1 MINDK
6 SHLRKVVN
14 TIYIGIRDTH
24 PRYIKLLYFY
34 ISYIE
39 FHIFVYPPI
48 IGKRIPVSP
57 LPVFVFLFH
66 PRMSHIFFL
75 IFRKPRALSTD
86 ETRPWKRDRTR
97 NKGVPR
103 KNCDFQAERRRL
115 VSPRKRT
122 VLFRNR
128 RFQPPLSPEF
138 LNPMPAIMVG
148 AKNADTV
155 LSSAKKRAGN
165 VNFIYS
171 IQFPRARPSKG
182 WPTFISTF
190 FFLSLLSRG
199 RKDWWKKLVKKFWKW
214 INIEFLIA
222 MRRRKSEIRVYF
234 SINLLYI
241 FVVIVPLISNCL
253 IFHTCTF

>member
-1 MINDK
+1 MIN
-6 SHLRKVVN
+6 LRKVVN
-14 TIYIGIRDTH
+14 TIYIGIRDIH

-48 IGKRIPVSP
+48 IGKRIPVLP
-57 LPVFVFLFH
+57 PPVFVFIFH

-128 RFQPPLSPEF
+128 RSNPLVAGISESDARD
-138 LNPMPAIMVG
+138 NG
-148 AKNADTV
+148 RG
-155 LSSAKKRAGN
+155 KKRRHRPVVGEKASGKRELYLFHS
-165 VNFIYS
+165 VSTRAS
-171 IQFPRARPSKG
+171 IQRMADFY
-182 WPTFISTF
+182 IDF
-190 FFLSLLSRG
+190 FFSFPSFEG
-199 RKDWWKKLVKKFWKW
+199 KKGLMEEACEKVL
-214 INIEFLIA
+214 E
-222 MRRRKSEIRVYF
+222 MD
-234 SINLLYI
+234 
-241 FVVIVPLISNCL
+241 
-253 IFHTCTF
+253 

>member
-1 MINDK
+1 MSIQFI
-6 SHLRKVVN
+6 SGFV
-14 TIYIGIRDTH
+14 ISIRDTLNYYTSIYH
-24 PRYIKLLYFY
+24 TLNF
-34 ISYIE
+34 
-39 FHIFVYPPI
+39 IFSFI
-48 IGKRIPVSP
+48 HQSSEKESQFSSS
-57 LPVFVFLFH
+57 PVFVFLFH

-222 MRRRKSEIRVYF
+222 ILSMRRRESEMATIFFNQFIIYFRGYCSIDKQLFNISYVYF
-234 SINLLYI
+234 L
-241 FVVIVPLISNCL
+241 IVG
-253 IFHTCTF
+253 

>member
-1 MINDK
+1 MIN
-6 SHLRKVVN
+6 LRKVVN
-14 TIYIGIRDTH
+14 TIYIGIRDIH

-182 WPTFISTF
+182 WPTFISSDF
-190 FFLSLLSRG
+190 FFSFPFFRGEERIDGRSL
-199 RKDWWKKLVKKFWKW
+199 
-214 INIEFLIA
+214 
-222 MRRRKSEIRVYF
+222 
-234 SINLLYI
+234 
-241 FVVIVPLISNCL
+241 
-253 IFHTCTF
+253 

>member
-1 MINDK
+1 MIN
-6 SHLRKVVN
+6 LRKVVN
-14 TIYIGIRDTH
+14 TIYIGIRDIH

-128 RFQPPLSPEF
+128 RSNPLVAGISESDARD
-138 LNPMPAIMVG
+138 NG
-148 AKNADTV
+148 RG
-155 LSSAKKRAGN
+155 KKRRHRPVVGEKASGKRELYLFHS
-165 VNFIYS
+165 VSTRAS
-171 IQFPRARPSKG
+171 IQRMADFYIVG
-182 WPTFISTF
+182 LF
-190 FFLSLLSRG
+190 FFLSFLSRG
-199 RKDWWKKLVKKFWKW
+199 RKD
-214 INIEFLIA
+214 
-222 MRRRKSEIRVYF
+222 
-234 SINLLYI
+234 
-241 FVVIVPLISNCL
+241 
-253 IFHTCTF
+253 

>member
-1 MINDK
+1 MINHIFVK
-6 SHLRKVVN
+6 LLIQFISGFV
-14 TIYIGIRDTH
+14 IPIRDTLNYYTSIYH
-24 PRYIKLLYFY
+24 TLNF
-34 ISYIE
+34 
-39 FHIFVYPPI
+39 IFSFI
-48 IGKRIPVSP
+48 HQSSEKESQFSSS
-57 LPVFVFLFH
+57 PVFVFLFH

-103 KNCDFQAERRRL
+103 KNCDFQAERCRL

-128 RFQPPLSPEF
+128 RSNPLVAGISESDARD
-138 LNPMPAIMVG
+138 NG
-148 AKNADTV
+148 RG
-155 LSSAKKRAGN
+155 KKRRHRPVVGEKASGKRELYLFHS
-165 VNFIYS
+165 VSTRAS
-171 IQFPRARPSKG
+171 IQRMADFYIVG
-182 WPTFISTF
+182 LF
-190 FFLSLLSRG
+190 FFLSFLSRG

>member
-1 MINDK
+1 MSIQFI
-6 SHLRKVVN
+6 SGFV
-14 TIYIGIRDTH
+14 ISIRDTLNYYTSIYH
-24 PRYIKLLYFY
+24 TLNF
-34 ISYIE
+34 
-39 FHIFVYPPI
+39 IFSFI
-48 IGKRIPVSP
+48 HQSSEKESQFSSS
-57 LPVFVFLFH
+57 PVFVFLFH

-182 WPTFISTF
+182 WPTFISSDF
-190 FFLSLLSRG
+190 FFSFPFFRGEERIDGRSL
-199 RKDWWKKLVKKFWKW
+199 WKSFG
-214 INIEFLIA
+214 NGLILN
-222 MRRRKSEIRVYF
+222 F
-234 SINLLYI
+234 
-241 FVVIVPLISNCL
+241 
-253 IFHTCTF
+253 